1 MSRGGDNENPLDFSH
16 TSEWQNEHAESVT
29 PPDRGNHPARRPGAY
44 EQANRFMMQM
54 DENDIREDIAD
65 REAGY
70 AGLAE
75 ATSYARHAKSE
86 RTTRS
91 GKYDEPVNM
100 PLKPEEGTNRYY
112 PEFSTMGG
120 KHGKSYKGE
129 DIPEETKLSRF
140 LD

>member
-16 TSEWQNEHAESVT
+16 TSEWQDEHAEAHS
-29 PPDRGNHPARRPGAY
+29 PQDRGSDPARRPGAY
-44 EQANRFMMQM
+44 EQARNFMMQM
-54 DENDIREDIAD
+54 DETDIRNDIED

-86 RTTRS
+86 RTTRG

-100 PLKPEEGTNRYY
+100 PLKPEETRWREY
-112 PEFSTMGG
+112 PPGHAIGG
-120 KHGKSYKGE
+120 KHATKKSWNGK
-129 DIPEETKLSRF
+129 D
-140 LD
+140 